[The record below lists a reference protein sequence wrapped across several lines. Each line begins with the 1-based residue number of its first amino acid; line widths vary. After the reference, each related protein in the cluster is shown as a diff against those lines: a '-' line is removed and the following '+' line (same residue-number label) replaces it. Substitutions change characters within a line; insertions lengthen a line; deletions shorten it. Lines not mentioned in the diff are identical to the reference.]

1 MNNMD
6 MSDILNSRSS
16 EILELFYNIEKI
28 EAHIDAYIN
37 THKPSF
43 WDDPFLD
50 NRQVCKL
57 LKISPRTLQ
66 DYRDKRLIAFYKL
79 EGKIL
84 YKMSDIHKMLENNY
98 YDAWKQIR

>member
-1 MNNMD
+1 MD
-6 MSDILNSRSS
+6 MLDILGNRSS

-28 EAHIDAYIN
+28 DATINEYIN

-43 WDDPFLD
+43 SDDPFLA
-50 NRQVCKL
+50 NRDVCKL
-57 LKISPRTLQ
+57 LKVSPRTLQ
-66 DYRDKRLIAFYKL
+66 YYRDKRLIAFYKL

-98 YDAWKQIR
+98 YDAWKQKR